1 MSTNDKALHILF
13 CSLGPDIYSKMSSCT
28 SAKEVWDSLETTYEG
43 TNDVKETKIGLL
55 NLNYEN
61 FKMEPNEDIT
71 KMFDRFSVIV
81 NGLKVLVRSYRMR
94 SSYGSLSTLFPSL
107 GIARERL

>member
-13 CSLGPDIYSKMSSCT
+13 CALGPNIYSKMLSCK

-43 TNDVKETKIGLL
+43 TNDVKETKIGHL

-61 FKMEPNEDIT
+61 FKMEPDEDIT
-71 KMFDRFSVIV
+71 KMFDRFSVIINV
-81 NGLKVLVRSYRMR
+81 LKEFGEIIPEEKLVRKLIH
-94 SSYGSLSTLFPSL
+94 SLLES
-107 GIARERL
+107 